1 VIAAGA
7 VGSAC
12 ALSMLQRGSCREIVL
27 MNQTRERTAG
37 AVTDMGYGRPL
48 SPPVD
53 LTAGDYE
60 DLAGTDLVIITVR
73 ATSRA
78 AEPPIATIPEAA
90 SGCWTKMRPSTAMS
104 SPGSSS
110 PPQTRSSWW

>member
-1 VIAAGA
+1 MIATGA

-12 ALSMLQRGSCREIVL
+12 ALSMLQGGSCREIVL

-60 DLAGTDLVIITVR
+60 DLAGTDLVIITGVQVLWR
-73 ATSRA
+73 AYAGAGMTPRA
-78 AEPPIATIPEAA
+78 
-90 SGCWTKMRPSTAMS
+90 
-104 SPGSSS
+104 
-110 PPQTRSSWW
+110 